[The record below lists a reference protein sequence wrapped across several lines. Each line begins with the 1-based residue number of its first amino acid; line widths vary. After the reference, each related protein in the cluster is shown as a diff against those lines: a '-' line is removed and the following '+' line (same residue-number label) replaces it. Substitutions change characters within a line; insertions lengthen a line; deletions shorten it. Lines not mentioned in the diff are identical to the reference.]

1 MRIYHME
8 NFLVTGGA
16 GFIGSNLVKALVSQ
30 GEKVRVL
37 DNFSTGKK
45 KNLMDVLD
53 RIELIEGDIRD
64 VEVVNRSVQGVDYI
78 LHQAALP
85 SVPRS
90 IADPKSSTSVN
101 IDGTV
106 NLLVADKDFGVRKF
120 VMASSSSVYGDT
132 PTLPKHENMH
142 PNPLS
147 PYALTKLADEQYCQ
161 IFSRIYGIKTVCL
174 RYFNV
179 FGPGQDP
186 NSQYAAVIPKFII
199 SLLQD
204 LPPTVFGD
212 GEQSRDFTFIENV
225 VQANLLAARSDVS
238 DWTPFNIACG
248 QRISLNELLG
258 ELGAILS
265 KKVTPTYHAP
275 RPGDVKHSLA
285 DIERAKK
292 YLGFRPVVATR
303 EGLKK
308 TVDWFSRLY

>member
-1 MRIYHME
+1 MDT
-8 NFLVTGGA
+8 FLVTGGA
-16 GFIGSNLVKALVSQ
+16 GFIGSNLVKALLSQ

-45 KNLMDVLD
+45 ENLKGVLD

-64 VEVVNRSVQGVDYI
+64 VEAVNRAVQGVDYI

-106 NLLVADKDFGVRKF
+106 NLLVAAKDSGVRKF
-120 VMASSSSVYGDT
+120 VIASSSSVYGDT
-132 PTLPKHENMH
+132 PTLPKHENMT

-212 GEQSRDFTFIENV
+212 GEQSRDFTFIDNV

-238 DWTPFNIACG
+238 DGTPFNIACG
-248 QRISLNELLG
+248 QRISLNELLE

-265 KKVTPTYHAP
+265 KKIAPVYQPP

-292 YLGFRPVVATR
+292 YLGFKPVVATR

-308 TVDWFSRLY
+308 TVDWFSRSMKE

>member
-1 MRIYHME
+1 
-8 NFLVTGGA
+8 V
-16 GFIGSNLVKALVSQ
+16 
-30 GEKVRVL
+30 
-37 DNFSTGKK
+37 DNFSTGRR
-45 KNLMDVLD
+45 KNLEGVFD
-53 RIELIEGDIRD
+53 RIEMIEGDIRD
-64 VEVVNRSVQGVDYI
+64 VEVVNRSVQGVNYI
-78 LHQAALP
+78 LHKAALP

-90 IADPKSSTSVN
+90 IADPASSTSVN

-106 NLLVADKDFGVRKF
+106 NLLVAAKEVGVRKF

-132 PTLPKHENMH
+132 PTLPKHEDMP

-147 PYALTKLADEQYCQ
+147 PYALTKLADEQYCR

-186 NSQYAAVIPKFII
+186 NSQYAAVIPKFIL
-199 SLLQD
+199 SLLRD
-204 LPPTVFGD
+204 TPPTVFGD

-225 VQANLLAARSDVS
+225 VQANLLAARSEIS
-238 DWTPFNIACG
+238 DGTPCNIACG
-248 QRISLNELLG
+248 QRISLNELLK
-258 ELGAILS
+258 ELESILS
-265 KKVTPTYHAP
+265 KKIAPIYQPP

-292 YLGFRPVVATR
+292 HLGFKPVVNTR

-308 TVDWFSRLY
+308 TVDWFSRLC